1 MYGFVILKVDGGTC
15 MSIQTRLS
23 EIPFT
28 VFFILY
34 WLPRPLGLLFQMIEL
49 IYFFAGLWCF
59 ARWCTASPYCWMPLL
74 QPYRERGI
82 NFWQSGQILW
92 LVIAYCDAIMFC
104 FKINVLCTT
113 KRFLHSCMTVKF
125 VLTSCV
131 HIMCRVEKRHSG

>member
-1 MYGFVILKVDGGTC
+1 

-28 VFFILY
+28 VFYTLMTTKDI
-34 WLPRPLGLLFQMIEL
+34 GLLFQMIEL

-113 KRFLHSCMTVKF
+113 KHFLHSCMTVKLCLLL
-125 VLTSCV
+125 VYTYHVQSREETLRLAWINST
-131 HIMCRVEKRHSG
+131 G